1 LAKHLYHVQELI
13 SSAFEA
19 RNGGGEPPFLFERT
33 ELQPGSF
40 LTTLAKH
47 KSGDTIGGDTGIDQ
61 ARARDPEVVHT
72 FLLYGVKP

>member
-1 LAKHLYHVQELI
+1 M
-13 SSAFEA
+13 
-19 RNGGGEPPFLFERT
+19 
-33 ELQPGSF
+33 QPGSF

-47 KSGDTIGGDTGIDQ
+47 KSGDTIGGDTGINQ